1 MTRTAMIVVPPAR
14 GHLNHGIALARLLA
28 RNGHRPFVVSGAM
41 VAAHARWLRP
51 EVPIRTFANHD
62 PITESSDKAH
72 RLHGCFQACPDCL
85 RACLE
90 RTSRTVK
97 DQVPDPLSVRSP
109 HWVALMPLRRKESLV
124 SEANDQERFTT
135 TRDSACFSTVYYS
148 HGFSVCVRA
157 AAQRE
162 VLAVW
167 VLRSVTSFLAAA
179 GYPDAARSRAL

>member
-1 MTRTAMIVVPPAR
+1 MTRTAMIAVPPAR
-14 GHLNHGIALARLLA
+14 GHLNHGGALAIA
-28 RNGHRPFVVSGAM
+28 REKRPFVVIGAM

-90 RTSRTVK
+90 RTSRTVN

-109 HWVALMPLRRKESLV
+109 HCTAHSGPLADWTLTVPARASWRLQRAV
-124 SEANDQERFTT
+124 SQRIFFLSENLSPNSIPCR
-135 TRDSACFSTVYYS
+135 STVTWSGQY
-148 HGFSVCVRA
+148 
-157 AAQRE
+157 
-162 VLAVW
+162 L
-167 VLRSVTSFLAAA
+167 
-179 GYPDAARSRAL
+179 